1 MPVLC
6 HTLHQSED
14 PQGALMRGEIL
25 VIGCGNLL
33 AADDGVGLHVVRSL
47 KECPLPEGVKV
58 IEAGCPGLNLL
69 DLWEGFEKVIL
80 VDAVKSG
87 APPGTVHCFDSGVLP
102 PREAMPLSSHGINVV
117 DAVELGRRLGRLP
130 GQLAI
135 VGVEIASEEA
145 FVEGLTPAVAEAV
158 PRARDRVLEEIRKM
172 LST

>member
-1 MPVLC
+1 MKGKL
-6 HTLHQSED
+6 
-14 PQGALMRGEIL
+14 L

-47 KECPLPEGVKV
+47 KECPLPKGVEV

-87 APPGTVHCFDSGVLP
+87 APPGTVHCFDAGVLP
-102 PREAMPLSSHGINVV
+102 PREVMPLSTHGINVI

-130 GQLAI
+130 QRLAI
-135 VGVEIASEEA
+135 VGVEIAREDA
-145 FVEGLTPAVAEAV
+145 FVEELSPAVAAAV
-158 PRARDRVLEEIRKM
+158 PRARERLLEEIRRM
-172 LST
+172 LSAD